1 MKVLHVITYL
11 SDGGGA
17 EKLLEDL
24 LPTMKEK
31 GIDVSVAVLR
41 DIDTQNSR
49 TLEEKG
55 VNIIRVGCGNRLYSP
70 IKMVKLISIMNQ
82 FDVVHTHLTPPFLM
96 GAFNKTFCRA
106 KLVCT
111 VHNTDSKFRHIPI
124 LRSLEKWAYGRYD
137 ALIACSKEAE
147 DALRKFWDN
156 GKTRILTVNNGVK
169 LDKFIKAQPSEDILK
184 IPGKKIVMVAVF
196 RAQKD
201 HECLIRAAMLLPDD
215 YHVFFIGY
223 GGLLEKMRALA
234 ESLGI
239 SNRIHFLGKRTDVP
253 NILKASDIVVLSSHY
268 EGLSLSSIEG
278 MAAGKPFVASDVLGL
293 REMVKGYG
301 VLFEESSVKELSEI
315 LKRLGDDRQYYDCVA
330 KQCIERAHSFDMN
343 TMAESY
349 VEVYY
354 SLLNNK

>member
-49 TLEEKG
+49 TLKEKG
-55 VNIIRVGCGNRLYSP
+55 VNIIKVGDGYRLYSP
-70 IKMVKLISIMNQ
+70 FKMIKLISIMNQ

-147 DALRKFWDN
+147 DALRKFWDD

-169 LDKFIKAQPSEDILK
+169 LDKFINAQPSEEIFK
-184 IPGKKIVMVAVF
+184 IQGKKIVMVAVF

-201 HECLIRAAMLLPDD
+201 HECLIRAAGLLTED

-223 GGLLEKMRALA
+223 GGLLEKMKELA

-253 NILKASDIVVLSSHY
+253 SILKASDIVVLSSHY

-278 MAAGKPFVASDVLGL
+278 MAAGKPFVASDVPGL

-301 VLFEESSVKELSEI
+301 ILFEESNAERLASEL
-315 LKRLGDDRQYYDCVA
+315 KKLGEDKDYYDKIAIRCLLRA
-330 KQCIERAHSFDMN
+330 KSFDMKN
-343 TMAESY
+343 MAESIIN
-349 VEVYY
+349 VYK
-354 SLLNNK
+354 NINFA